1 VVLFAADRAA
11 NQLDLDGLL
20 LCCHLVAFLV

>member
-1 VVLFAADRAA
+1 LFATDRAA

-20 LCCHLVAFLV
+20 LCCHLDAFLV